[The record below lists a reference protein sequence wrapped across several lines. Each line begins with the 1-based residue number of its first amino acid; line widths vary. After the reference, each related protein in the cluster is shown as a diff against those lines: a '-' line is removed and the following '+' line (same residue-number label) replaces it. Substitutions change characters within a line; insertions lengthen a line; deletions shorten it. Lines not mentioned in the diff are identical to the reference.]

1 VKDHQGYIDL
11 QSSQETGS
19 TFTLYF
25 PASRQRRKRQ
35 VPIPVEEYMGSGESV
50 LVVDD
55 AEEQRE
61 LAAGILTGLGYSV
74 TTVASGE
81 EAVEHVRQRPTD
93 LLVLDMIMEPG
104 IDGLETYRRIL
115 QASPDQR
122 AIIASGSSET
132 RRVEQ
137 AQRLGVGAYVS
148 KPYLR
153 ETIGRAV
160 RAELDRKR

>member
-11 QSSQETGS
+11 QSSEATGS

-25 PASRQRRKRQ
+25 PASGQRRKRP
-35 VPIPVEEYMGSGESV
+35 VPTPVEEYMGSGESI

-55 AEEQRE
+55 VEEQRE
-61 LAAGILTGLGYSV
+61 LAAGILTGLGYSA

-81 EAVEHVRQRPTD
+81 AAVAHVKQRPPD

-115 QASPDQR
+115 QVSPGQK
-122 AIIASGSSET
+122 AIIASGFSET
-132 RRVEQ
+132 RRVEE
-137 AQRLGVGAYVS
+137 AQRLGAGAYVS

-153 ETIGRAV
+153 EAIGKAV